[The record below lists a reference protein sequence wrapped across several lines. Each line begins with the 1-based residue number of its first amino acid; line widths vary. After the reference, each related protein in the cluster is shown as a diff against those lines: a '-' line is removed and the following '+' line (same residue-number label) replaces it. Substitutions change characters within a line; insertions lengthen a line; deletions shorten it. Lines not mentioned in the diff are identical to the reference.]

1 MQPIPPNLLGSL
13 PPDLAADASQ
23 WWDGLTDEARTE
35 LVELC
40 DARKE
45 IFLFET
51 FSEDH
56 ADLVTGGKFL
66 PHDDAFGIDE
76 WGEDYFQHLL
86 DHPELVIVYDAE
98 LRTFHIGCSRHPIAR
113 ACLAKGEIAADFVCP
128 FAQGDCRM
136 RKILG
141 QKAKVALRPLTVGH

>member
-13 PPDLAADASQ
+13 PPNLAADASR
-23 WWDGLTDEARTE
+23 WWDSLSD
-35 LVELC
+35 

-51 FSEDH
+51 FSEEH

-66 PHDDAFGIDE
+66 PHDDAE
-76 WGEDYFQHLL
+76 Q
-86 DHPELVIVYDAE
+86 
-98 LRTFHIGCSRHPIAR
+98 RTFHIGCSQHPAAR
-113 ACLAKGEIAADFVCP
+113 ACLAKGEIAADFACP
-128 FAQGDCRM
+128 FADGDCRM

-141 QKAKVALRPLTVGH
+141 SRKIVALRPLAQQS